1 MTILRWLGASLLI
14 IWLAGIVFR
23 IGTSL
28 INFLIVFSSI
38 VFIIDILYG
47 KKKA

>member
-14 IWLAGIVFR
+14 IWLLGIVFR
-23 IGTSL
+23 IGPSI
-28 INFLIVFSSI
+28 INFLIVISSI
-38 VFIIDILYG
+38 IFIIDILYG